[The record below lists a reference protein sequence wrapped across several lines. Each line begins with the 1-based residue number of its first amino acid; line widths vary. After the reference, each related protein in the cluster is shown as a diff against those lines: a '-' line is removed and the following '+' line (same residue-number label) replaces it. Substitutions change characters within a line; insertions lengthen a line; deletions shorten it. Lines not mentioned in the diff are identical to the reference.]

1 MLGRANYIALV
12 GGGRQPKFPQ
22 NKVGKPSSCQHSQ
35 HLQGTN
41 SNLQVIIWDDAKQ
54 QAVITLEFRSPVNR
68 VNLSRSRIVVALQN
82 SVHVYAFSATPE
94 KLSVFETADNSL
106 GLCCLG
112 SKVLAF
118 PGRTPGQVQLVEI
131 STGNVSIIP
140 AHGSP
145 LRAMELSPDGEI
157 LATASEMVG
166 KTVRL
171 MIVQANKH
179 TGYAH
184 TDILNQQLCSNW

>member
-1 MLGRANYIALV
+1 M
-12 GGGRQPKFPQ
+12 
-22 NKVGKPSSCQHSQ
+22 
-35 HLQGTN
+35 
-41 SNLQVIIWDDAKQ
+41 IIWDDAKQ

-82 SVHVYAFSATPE
+82 SVHMYAFSSTPE
-94 KLSVFETADNSL
+94 KLSVFETADNPL

-112 SKVLAF
+112 SKIVAF
-118 PGRTPGQVQLVEI
+118 PGRTPGQVQMVEI

-157 LATASEMVG
+157 LATASELVSIW
-166 KTVRL
+166 K
-171 MIVQANKH
+171 
-179 TGYAH
+179 
-184 TDILNQQLCSNW
+184 